1 MRGLA
6 VELLQP
12 PHSIDSEQ
20 AVLGGL
26 LMDSTAF
33 DRIEWLEP
41 EHFYRED
48 HRLIFASLKRLI
60 QAGKQPDIVLLTND
74 MAARG
79 DDAKRAGGTAYL
91 AALVQSTPSAYN
103 VARYAEI
110 VRDKAILRQLARH
123 AADIMDKTQQHG
135 VSPQDLAEEAESAF
149 LSVLQPGQGEE
160 AVSILQAL
168 DEALEWADN
177 PIQGSPSGYA
187 ALDAIIGGLR
197 PEELIILAGRPGH
210 GKSSLALG
218 IAEHVAASAPV
229 YFWSGEMSRRQIAGR
244 SLAYHRDNLGL
255 SEATAHISRLQ
266 LHIDPRSPMSIAG
279 LRMRLRRHKRKHGL
293 GLLVVDYLQILVG
306 PKSENRNQEVGA
318 LSRGLKSIAKEFGIP
333 VIAVAS
339 LNRQVEARQ
348 DKRPVMSDLRESGDL
363 ESDADIVIMV
373 YRDREYNPA
382 THWGDLAEVVVRKHR
397 EGPTGTA
404 VLEWKPSH
412 TRFVDYF
419 GDHPAQSDA
428 QEPPRKPRAR
438 LSKHDGKLAAAGPD
452 N

>member
-1 MRGLA
+1 M
-6 VELLQP
+6 EPMQP

-20 AVLGGL
+20 AVLGAL
-26 LMDSTAF
+26 LVDSSAF
-33 DRIEWLEP
+33 DRIEWLEA
-41 EHFYRED
+41 EHFYRDD
-48 HRLIFASLKRLI
+48 HRVIFAALKRLI
-60 QAGKQPDIVLLTND
+60 EAGKQPDIILLAND
-74 MAARG
+74 LTAR
-79 DDAKRAGGTAYL
+79 DDAKRIGGLGYL

-135 VSPQDLAEEAESAF
+135 VSPQELAEEAESAF

-229 YFWSGEMSRRQIAGR
+229 YFWSGEMSRRQLAGR
-244 SLAYHRDNLGL
+244 SLAYHRVNLGL
-255 SEATAHISRLQ
+255 SEATAHISRLK

-293 GLLVVDYLQILVG
+293 DLLVIDYLQILVG

-339 LNRQVEARQ
+339 LNRQAEARQ

-363 ESDADIVIMV
+363 ESDADIAIMV
-373 YRDREYNPA
+373 YRDREYNPH
-382 THWGDLAEVVVRKHR
+382 THWGDLAEIIVRKHR

-404 VLEWKPSH
+404 VLEWKPNQ

-419 GDHPAQSDA
+419 GEKPTEYQPVTQGAPAK
-428 QEPPRKPRAR
+428 KPRAG
-438 LSKHDGKLAAAGPD
+438 KHDGKMAAAGPD
-452 N
+452 D